1 MKKDDWIKLFLP
13 IIVSW
18 VTLGGGGG
26 WYYMAI
32 DNTFLSIWIG
42 GTVLLFVI
50 LFICMK
56 YFSKPEKEIVL
67 ETLRNFINQ
76 LISVLDRKVVGFSY
90 SISHEHFELKG
101 SLNPNYD
108 FAHLD
113 IIGKRNLK
121 WIKERIKEYNKL
133 IERMNVNIADYEN
146 GKPQDLK
153 AVIIGQLEVAKG
165 LAIGL
170 TDRLKEMQKSIIK
183 KSELGK
189 EALEIENEK
198 GGVGKW

>member
-1 MKKDDWIKLFLP
+1 
-13 IIVSW
+13 
-18 VTLGGGGG
+18 
-26 WYYMAI
+26 MAI

-121 WIKERIKEYNKL
+121 WIKETIKEYNKL
-133 IERMNVNIADYEN
+133 MERMNVNIADYEN

>member
-18 VTLGGGGG
+18 VTLGGVGG

-121 WIKERIKEYNKL
+121 WIKETIKEYNKL

>member
-18 VTLGGGGG
+18 VTLGGVGG

-121 WIKERIKEYNKL
+121 WIKETIKEYNKL
-133 IERMNVNIADYEN
+133 MERMNVNIADYEN